1 VHVAH
6 RVLIGK
12 PERKIPLRRC
22 RYRGGDN
29 IKMDHQELEWQSL
42 DWIKMTQDVVNI
54 VKNF

>member
-1 VHVAH
+1 MHVAH